1 MFFRICGIAKIRR
14 YLSHD
19 TAKTI
24 VHAYITSRLDNC
36 SALYYGL
43 PKYLIDRLQLVQ
55 NSAAR
60 LVIAS
65 REHDHITPILRR
77 LHWLPV
83 RYRVILKILLLTYKA
98 LNGQTPSDIK
108 DLLKYRNSGRVLRSS
123 NKHLLDEPVAK
134 LKTYCDRAYAVAA
147 PKLWNKLP
155 LDIRLPSSVTVF
167 KTKLRTYLFTNSFD
181 LYFFIT
187 NLNCVE

>member
-1 MFFRICGIAKIRR
+1 MTCKIAFFRICGIAKIRR

-24 VHAYITSRLDNC
+24 VHANITSSLDYCN
-36 SALYYGL
+36 ALYYGL

-60 LVIAS
+60 LVTAS
-65 REHDHITPILRR
+65 RKHDHITQILRR

-83 RYRVILKILLLTYKA
+83 RYRIIFEILLLIYKA
-98 LNGQTPSDIK
+98 LSGQGLSYIK
-108 DLLKYRNSGRVLRSS
+108 DRLKYRNSGRVLRSS

-134 LKTYCDRAYAVAA
+134 L
-147 PKLWNKLP
+147 
-155 LDIRLPSSVTVF
+155 
-167 KTKLRTYLFTNSFD
+167 LRCCSR
-181 LYFFIT
+181 I
-187 NLNCVE
+187 VE